1 MLSYT
6 GVSADRALA
15 LRGLVDLGIAVDLER
30 EAGGEER
37 CIIEGRGRRVDGTG
51 PSADAAAADALE
63 RWKAA

>member
-6 GVSADRALA
+6 GVSADRELA
-15 LRGLVDLGIAVDLER
+15 LRGLVDLGIGVDLER
-30 EAGGEER
+30 EAGGDER
-37 CIIEGRGRRVDGTG
+37 CIIEGRGRRVVGTG

>member
-1 MLSYT
+1 MLSYP

-15 LRGLVDLGIAVDLER
+15 LRGLVGLGIAVDLER

-37 CIIEGRGRRVDGTG
+37 GIIEGRGRRVVGTG

>member
-15 LRGLVDLGIAVDLER
+15 LRGLVAVGIAVDLER
-30 EAGGEER
+30 GGGGEER
-37 CIIEGRGRRVDGTG
+37 CIIDGRGRRVVGTG